1 MWGVFFLP
9 WLIHHESL
17 LQESVPEIKSDTQNS
32 SMYADELHSTILAGK
47 KKKKNPLKMKTANM
61 QTEI

>member
-1 MWGVFFLP
+1 
-9 WLIHHESL
+9 
-17 LQESVPEIKSDTQNS
+17 
-32 SMYADELHSTILAGK
+32 MYADELHSTILAGK